1 MKVQTPPVLPPEN
14 YISPIKIITDGAIAF
29 THLAWV
35 KDAEGK
41 PSRAF
46 VKVFPND
53 KPRGLFNE
61 YTGSAIMS
69 ALGVPQPPTAIIPA
83 PIYGQMHWA
92 FVSFQ
97 PIPVSHGTPKE
108 IYNLCDEWQTK
119 QLIARLLSCHAYAS
133 MVAADQLC
141 MNADRNL
148 GNLVFT
154 GAKDFVVIDHG
165 EILGGSAWKMEDL
178 LKPSEWVTSKGMEIC
193 SHYNPLPTSTKNAIY
208 AAAEVVAESLN
219 DGYNELH
226 DTLLRA
232 NNTQEMS
239 VVLKVIWDRSSCLVQ
254 WFRNELGLVL

>member
-1 MKVQTPPVLPPEN
+1 MKVQIPPVLPPDN
-14 YISPIKIITDGAIAF
+14 YISPIKIITEGAIAL
-29 THLAWV
+29 THLAWI
-35 KDAEGK
+35 KDVDGK

-46 VKVFPND
+46 VKVFPSD

-69 ALGVPQPPTAIIPA
+69 ALGVPQPPTAIIQA
-83 PIYGQMHWA
+83 PIYEQMHWA

-97 PIPVSHGTPKE
+97 PTPVSHGTPKE
-108 IYNLCDEWQTK
+108 IYNLRDEWHSK

-154 GAKDFVVIDHG
+154 GARDFVVIDHG
-165 EILGGSAWKMEDL
+165 EIFGGSAWRIEDL
-178 LKPSEWVTSKGMEIC
+178 LKPPEWVASRSMEIC
-193 SHYNPLPTSTKNAIY
+193 SHYNPLPNSTKNAIY

-219 DGYNELH
+219 EGYNELR

-232 NNTQEMS
+232 SNAQEMN
-239 VVLKVIWDRSSCLVQ
+239 VALQVIWARSSCLVQ
-254 WFRNELGLVL
+254 WFRNELGLML